1 MKWENLT
8 YQHVLTALCVLLLL
22 GISIYGIASPWLSS
36 TVSNVETE
44 YGRRSGINGQSVN
57 GTAVFAEMF
66 RQQGAS
72 VKSWSRLSPRLSRSD
87 VIVWVPNSFE
97 LPSVKE
103 TDHLDEEW
111 LRIEDDRFRTLIYV
125 ARDFDA
131 AVEYWRQQRD
141 HSAGTQWIDAQ
152 SNFARAQSDHAFA
165 RSLTG
170 TKMECKW
177 FSIESDQYFQTVTPS
192 DGPWAQVLDRENANI
207 PVAGKLIGPDEK
219 ESANL
224 KTEILLGSEETPL
237 VMRIVDEYYW
247 PESQIL
253 VLLNGASVLNLP
265 LVDHQNRMIAAKL
278 VKECRDT
285 DRVTFL
291 ETGPAGAAISS
302 GNVNSYSGFEAL
314 TVWPINS
321 ILMHLI
327 VAGILFCAMVFP
339 IFGKPRNVEESTP
352 SDFGKHI
359 RAMGDLLSISGDR
372 QAAMA
377 KVQAYR
383 NLKVEPI
390 SSDSGAKPQEKETGN
405 PFKVSQA

>member
-8 YQHVLTALCVLLLL
+8 YQHVLTALGILLLL

-36 TVSNVETE
+36 TVSKVETE
-44 YGRRSGINGQSVN
+44 YGRRTGTNGQSVN

-66 RQQGAS
+66 RQQGAN
-72 VKSWSRLSPRLSRSD
+72 VKSWSRLSPRLSQSD
-87 VIVWVPNSFE
+87 VVVWVPNSFE

-103 TDHLDEEW
+103 TEHFDEKW
-111 LRIEDDRFRTLIYV
+111 LSLEDDRFRTLIYV

-141 HSAGTQWIDAQ
+141 NSAGTQWIDAQ
-152 SNFARAQSDHAFA
+152 SNFARTQSDHAFA
-165 RSLTG
+165 RSLTA
-170 TKMECKW
+170 KRMECKW

-192 DGPWAQVLDRENANI
+192 DGPWAKVLDREKANI
-207 PVAGKLIGPDEK
+207 PVAGKLVRPDEK

-224 KTEILLGSEETPL
+224 KAEVLLGSEETPL

-247 PESQIL
+247 PDSQII

-278 VKECRDT
+278 IEECQDI

-291 ETGPAGAAISS
+291 ETGPAGATISA
-302 GNVNSYSGFEAL
+302 GNANSYSGFEAL

-390 SSDSGAKPQEKETGN
+390 SSDSAAKPQEKETGN